1 MKTIVLVTLGALACG
16 APQSSGVE
24 TTSAQVAPLDKDKA
38 AEAIVR
44 ARCGHESACAELTG
58 MRRFQDDAACAQAV
72 RPPARASVQCDHE
85 IESPRLTRCLDSIHT
100 SGCNRRTDVTACTFE
115 ALCR

>member
-16 APQSSGVE
+16 GPTSSDVE
-24 TTSAQVAPLDKDKA
+24 TTSAQVPLDKAKS

-58 MRRFQDDAACAQAV
+58 TRRFQDDAACAQAF
-72 RPPARASVQCDHE
+72 RPPTLASVRCDHE
-85 IESPRLTRCLDSIHT
+85 IASPLLTRCLDSIHT
-100 SGCNRRTDVTACTFE
+100 SGCNRRTELPACTIE